1 MNTLVK
7 ILYLFLILSF
17 TSCINAEY
25 EDIETYTKTKFSVNK
40 EKAAYFKYFLGEEKG
55 PIGLEFLLA
64 KLYTVQVSI
73 YKSLED
79 DKPIQYFLAQEPFK
93 EIDTSEFGEYIYIVI
108 EETSSYF
115 YEDYITIY
123 NPKVKIELTPG
134 EPLTINNFLSNNKYT
149 ISLSSANDIL
159 LLYNT
164 LNEGNNTRKITI
176 SNGNETIIE
185 KGEDSYYKLD
195 LTPGEVEISVENF
208 VQKEGEEVAPNQDFS
223 LIFYEKT
230 KAYGFSDL
238 VKNTIKTTKYIH
250 SDQVQTFYYYADIS
264 EDVLS
269 NTINFKLF
277 FKYYVYKNNTNFY
290 TKIIYLNEE
299 ITDSDLEENIPT
311 ENELPFGYDVDSDE
325 FLRIYFRD
333 EKKDTKYKYLLVKVE
348 IIEDQYYIGS
358 HNMEVSIG
366 DQVQVYDRTEDEYN
380 KAKEI
385 NTKLNDYIPTY
396 LQLKLDSNEMYLLT
410 SQNQEL
416 TTYIIGDLLDD
427 NNQINENYLIN
438 TNEIII
444 LSNINELTIKLFGS
458 TTKDINI
465 IVEKINK
472 DQLLFAENDRN
483 NNIFEISM
491 DEDECNN
498 VGVKYVLGTFDYEK
512 YAYGEITV
520 NYYAT
525 ADSGDFLV
533 YFKDYAKIEDET
545 LFPQRESTL
554 QELNTRIVLNKNLDL
569 FTVKCKKAGTMSIR
583 PEYKTFDETTHII
596 EQNGIEQIL
605 LHDYSEMVQL
615 TTSLGQNTGIVY
627 FSILSLDKQTM
638 NITSDT
644 PGVFDNATISNEPFI
659 GSANLSEYK
668 MDQLAIKVKANSLDN
683 NIEVT
688 EIIHN
693 KYNTYKKLE
702 EGDNNNINEYNAY
715 IQIKNTTQKVNLII
729 DKLKNKKI
737 SYGVIKTAIND
748 ENYLNVANNY
758 TNTTEKEIKEDDEK
772 IVVENIYKD
781 NKDIIK
787 PYLYLVISVLN
798 KEDNI
803 NYNINVEIEKN
814 KDDEDDDDEDNTT
827 ALIVV
832 ILLFVAILVG
842 SITLAIFML
851 VIKKRNS
858 ANDDDNNNN
867 EKLYTQNLNT
877 QVDP

>member
-176 SNGNETIIE
+176 STGNETIIE
-185 KGEDSYYKLD
+185 EGEDSYYKLD
-195 LTPGEVEISVENF
+195 LPPRELEISVENF
-208 VQKEGEEVAPNQDFS
+208 VQKEGEETALSQDFS

-250 SDQVQTFYYYADIS
+250 SDQIQTFYYYADIS

-366 DQVQVYDRTEDEYN
+366 DQVQTYDRTEDEYN

-385 NTKLNDYIPTY
+385 NKKLNDYIPTY

-427 NNQINENYLIN
+427 KNQINENYLIN

-458 TTKDINI
+458 TTKEINI

-472 DQLLFAENDRN
+472 DQLLFAENERN
-483 NNIFEISM
+483 NDIFEISM

-605 LHDYSEMVQL
+605 LHDYTEMVQL

-659 GSANLSEYK
+659 GSANLSKYK

-702 EGDNNNINEYNAY
+702 EGDNKDINEYNAY

-729 DKLKNKKI
+729 DNLKNKKI

-803 NYNINVEIEKN
+803 KYNINVEFENN
-814 KDDEDDDDEDNTT
+814 KDDEDDDNTT

-858 ANDDDNNNN
+858 AKDDDNNNN
-867 EKLYTQNLNT
+867 EKLFPQNLNT

>member
-1 MNTLVK
+1 
-7 ILYLFLILSF
+7 
-17 TSCINAEY
+17 
-25 EDIETYTKTKFSVNK
+25 
-40 EKAAYFKYFLGEEKG
+40 
-55 PIGLEFLLA
+55 
-64 KLYTVQVSI
+64 
-73 YKSLED
+73 
-79 DKPIQYFLAQEPFK
+79 
-93 EIDTSEFGEYIYIVI
+93 
-108 EETSSYF
+108 
-115 YEDYITIY
+115 
-123 NPKVKIELTPG
+123 
-134 EPLTINNFLSNNKYT
+134 
-149 ISLSSANDIL
+149 
-159 LLYNT
+159 
-164 LNEGNNTRKITI
+164 
-176 SNGNETIIE
+176 
-185 KGEDSYYKLD
+185 
-195 LTPGEVEISVENF
+195 
-208 VQKEGEEVAPNQDFS
+208 
-223 LIFYEKT
+223 
-230 KAYGFSDL
+230 
-238 VKNTIKTTKYIH
+238 
-250 SDQVQTFYYYADIS
+250 
-264 EDVLS
+264 
-269 NTINFKLF
+269 
-277 FKYYVYKNNTNFY
+277 
-290 TKIIYLNEE
+290 
-299 ITDSDLEENIPT
+299 
-311 ENELPFGYDVDSDE
+311 
-325 FLRIYFRD
+325 
-333 EKKDTKYKYLLVKVE
+333 
-348 IIEDQYYIGS
+348 
-358 HNMEVSIG
+358 
-366 DQVQVYDRTEDEYN
+366 
-380 KAKEI
+380 
-385 NTKLNDYIPTY
+385 
-396 LQLKLDSNEMYLLT
+396 
-410 SQNQEL
+410 
-416 TTYIIGDLLDD
+416 
-427 NNQINENYLIN
+427 
-438 TNEIII
+438 
-444 LSNINELTIKLFGS
+444 
-458 TTKDINI
+458 
-465 IVEKINK
+465 
-472 DQLLFAENDRN
+472 
-483 NNIFEISM
+483 
-491 DEDECNN
+491 
-498 VGVKYVLGTFDYEK
+498 VKYVLGTFDYEN

-554 QELNTRIVLNKNLDL
+554 QELNSRIVLNKNLDL

-605 LHDYSEMVQL
+605 LHDYTEMVQL

-702 EGDNNNINEYNAY
+702 EGDNKDINEYNAY

-729 DKLKNKKI
+729 DNLKNKKI

-758 TNTTEKEIKEDDEK
+758 TNTTEKEIKEQDEK